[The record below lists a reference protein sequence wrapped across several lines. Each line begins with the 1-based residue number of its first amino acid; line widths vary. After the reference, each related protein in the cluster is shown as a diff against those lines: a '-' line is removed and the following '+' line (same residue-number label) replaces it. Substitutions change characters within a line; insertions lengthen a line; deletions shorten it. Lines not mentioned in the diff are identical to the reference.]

1 MSVGSYISA
10 LLASEKLGGQVTC
23 HRLLP
28 AADPQYAQTR
38 LPWPAAISRI
48 LEQRGIAGL
57 YSHQALATDHIRAG
71 HSIVAATPTASGKS
85 LIYNLPVLERHL
97 RDPDARALYLFPLKA
112 LAQDQLAAFN
122 ALTAAWPKDARP
134 TAALYD
140 GDTTDHFR
148 RKIRRDPP
156 AVLISNPEMLHLGI
170 LPHHE
175 QWAAFLAGLTHV
187 VVDEAHT
194 YRGVFGAH
202 MAQVFRRLNRLAGRY
217 GAKPVYV
224 LCTATVGNP
233 GELGAALTGTAY
245 PLAEE
250 NPASSG
256 LTDSWA
262 GNRAGGLA
270 GNLAGG
276 LVGGLAGNWAGVGAG
291 IEADYQ
297 AGGTATSFAA
307 AQTTAPAVQAAS
319 RAAPP
324 PVVIDKSGA
333 PQGPRHFVFLNPEQ
347 SPATAAIDLLKAALA
362 RNLRTI
368 VYCRSRRMTELISL
382 WAGQSGSFSSRISAY
397 RAGFLPEERRSI
409 ESRMASGDLLA
420 VVSTSALELGID
432 IGGLDVCIL
441 VGYPGTIMATLQRG
455 GRVGRAQQESA
466 VIVVAGEDA
475 LDQYF
480 ARNPEDFF
488 SRPPEKA
495 VVNPDNEV
503 ILARHLECAAA
514 EMPLRLGETMLASP
528 AALTAARLLNNQGLL
543 LQSADGKQL
552 LASRKRPQ
560 RHVDLRG
567 TGQTFSIE
575 DEQGHIIGSV
585 DGFRAWRETHPGAVY
600 LHRGRSYII
609 EAMDAARARIMA
621 KEAKVGWFTRTRGQK
636 ATDILEET
644 GRMSLGRVLVCRGR
658 LRIIDTV
665 TGYEKRSTSGNR
677 LLTITPL
684 DAPPQVFETEGLW
697 FVIPDNIRAEME
709 DNFMHFMGGIH
720 ALEHAAIG
728 LLPLLIMAD
737 RNDFGGISTPMHAQ
751 LGLPAVFIYDGLP
764 GGAGLTRQAFGDAR
778 ALLEA
783 TYKTVAACPCEDGC
797 PSCVHSPKCGS
808 GNRPIDKRAA
818 LELLRQLLAPGH
830 EGDLLREKLVIS
842 PPPPRPELEFVAPTA
857 LPEAN
862 SRRETATFS
871 HTTAGAPEHRMPHAA
886 PGTANPGPVS
896 PGVMRDTANAA
907 QQAVSPAATPTA
919 SHAAGQATGKAA
931 AHIMAHAAAQ
941 TSEPATECAEA
952 WTPRQGTVQASD
964 QTSDQALELATGL
977 AAEQAAAPVTAHGTS
992 ATPTDQYGGFAMSDL
1007 QNHISVPPPEHF
1019 VVFDVET
1026 RRSAAEVG
1034 GWHKAGHMGV
1044 SVAVAYDSRDHK
1056 FFTYTQDELPALFE
1070 RMRASGLVVGFNS
1083 LRFDYAVLAPFAPF
1097 DLHSLPSLDILQR
1110 IKDRLSYR
1118 ISLDNLGQATLD
1130 EAKSADG
1137 LQALRWWKE
1146 GKVDEIAAY
1155 CRMDVDLT
1163 RRLYLYGLEHGHLL
1177 FSNKAGSRVRV
1188 PVDLS

>member
-1 MSVGSYISA
+1 MSVGSYIAA
-10 LLASEKLGGQVTC
+10 LLASERLGGQVTC

-28 AADPQYAQTR
+28 ASEARYAPTR
-38 LPWPAAISRI
+38 LPWPAAISRT
-48 LEQRGIAGL
+48 LEQRGIPGL

-233 GELGAALTGTAY
+233 GELGAALTGAAWPGTGDSGHPESPVPPGTA
-245 PLAEE
+245 A
-250 NPASSG
+250 AA
-256 LTDSWA
+256 THT
-262 GNRAGGLA
+262 
-270 GNLAGG
+270 
-276 LVGGLAGNWAGVGAG
+276 GA
-291 IEADYQ
+291 
-297 AGGTATSFAA
+297 AGGTFSQQSAA
-307 AQTTAPAVQAAS
+307 L
-319 RAAPP
+319 PP
-324 PVVIDKSGA
+324 PVVIDRSGA

-397 RAGFLPEERRSI
+397 RAGFLPEERRNI
-409 ESRMASGDLLA
+409 ESRMASGELLA

-441 VGYPGTIMATLQRG
+441 VGYPGTVMATLQRG

-480 ARNPEDFF
+480 ARNPDDFF
-488 SRPPEKA
+488 NRPPEKA

-503 ILARHLECAAA
+503 ILGRHLECAAA
-514 EMPLRLGETMLASP
+514 EMPLRPGEAMLASP
-528 AALTAARLLNNQGLL
+528 AALAAARALNMQGLL
-543 LQSADGKQL
+543 LQSADGGQL

-575 DEQGHIIGSV
+575 DGQGHIIGSV

-609 EAMDAARARIMA
+609 EEIDPGRARIIA
-621 KEAKVGWFTRTRGQK
+621 KEANVGWFTRTRGQK
-636 ATDILEET
+636 TTDILEET
-644 GRMSLGRVLVCRGR
+644 ERVSLGRALVCRGR
-658 LRIIDTV
+658 LRIIDTI
-665 TGYEKRSTSGNR
+665 TGYEKRSTTGNR
-677 LLTITPL
+677 LLTIAPL

-697 FVIPDNIRAEME
+697 FVIPDNIRAGLEE
-709 DNFMHFMGGIH
+709 NFMHFMGGIH

-728 LLPLLIMAD
+728 MLPLLIMAD
-737 RNDFGGISTPMHAQ
+737 RNDFGGISTPMHIQ

-764 GGAGLTRQAFGDAR
+764 GGAGLTRQAFSDAR

-783 TYKTVAACPCEDGC
+783 TCKTVASCPCEDGC

-808 GNRPIDKRAA
+808 GNRPISKLAA
-818 LELLRQLLAPGH
+818 LELLRQLLAPGS
-830 EGDLLREKLVIS
+830 EGDHLLQTLVTS
-842 PPPPRPELEFVAPTA
+842 PPPPRPELEPKLEFFTA
-857 LPEAN
+857 NGSA
-862 SRRETATFS
+862 
-871 HTTAGAPEHRMPHAA
+871 AA
-886 PGTANPGPVS
+886 PGPHSSGTAEAAGS
-896 PGVMRDTANAA
+896 GMHATAQHHTGTGTGMPPAA
-907 QQAVSPAATPTA
+907 AEAASPANDIITPQGRTRQ
-919 SHAAGQATGKAA
+919 HDAACAPAA
-931 AHIMAHAAAQ
+931 VKSEVNNMADLLPHTPIAPPAHF
-941 TSEPATECAEA
+941 
-952 WTPRQGTVQASD
+952 
-964 QTSDQALELATGL
+964 L
-977 AAEQAAAPVTAHGTS
+977 
-992 ATPTDQYGGFAMSDL
+992 
-1007 QNHISVPPPEHF
+1007 
-1019 VVFDVET
+1019 VFDVET
-1026 RRSAAEVG
+1026 RRAAAEVG
-1034 GWHKAGHMGV
+1034 GWHKAGDMGV
-1044 SVAVAYDSRDHK
+1044 SVAVAYDSRVDG
-1056 FFTYTQDELPALFE
+1056 FFSYSQDELPALFE
-1070 RMRASGLVVGFNS
+1070 RMRAAGLVVGFNS
-1083 LRFDYAVLAPFAPF
+1083 LRFDYAVLTPFAPF
-1097 DLHSLPSLDILQR
+1097 DLRGLPSLDLLQR
-1110 IKDRLSYR
+1110 VKERLSYR
-1118 ISLDNLGQATLD
+1118 ISLDNLGQATLN
-1130 EAKSADG
+1130 EPKSADG

-1146 GKVDEIAAY
+1146 GNVEEIAAY
-1155 CRMDVDLT
+1155 CRKDVDLT

-1177 FSNKAGSRVRV
+1177 FTNKAGGRVRV
-1188 PVDLS
+1188 PVNFTPPQGA

>member
-28 AADPQYAQTR
+28 AAEPQYAQTR

-122 ALTAAWPKDARP
+122 ALTATWPKDARP
-134 TAALYD
+134 AAALYD

-245 PLAEE
+245 PREE
-250 NPASSG
+250 NTTSGNTGSGPAYNTANNIASN
-256 LTDSWA
+256 T
-262 GNRAGGLA
+262 
-270 GNLAGG
+270 
-276 LVGGLAGNWAGVGAG
+276 VGGPSAVPV
-291 IEADYQ
+291 
-297 AGGTATSFAA
+297 F
-307 AQTTAPAVQAAS
+307 QTVNP
-319 RAAPP
+319 AAPP

-382 WAGQSGSFSSRISAY
+382 WAGQSGSFASRISAY

-441 VGYPGTIMATLQRG
+441 VGYPGTVMATLQRG

-514 EMPLRLGETMLASP
+514 EMPLRLGEAMLASP
-528 AALTAARLLNNQGLL
+528 AALAAARQLNTRGLL

-609 EAMDAARARIMA
+609 DDMDPARARIMA

-644 GRMSLGRVLVCRGR
+644 ARMSLGRTLVCRGR

-728 LLPLLIMAD
+728 MLPLLIMAD

-783 TYKTVAACPCEDGC
+783 TYKTVLACPCEDGC

-818 LELLRQLLAPGH
+818 LELLRQLLAPGN

-842 PPPPRPELEFVAPTA
+842 PPPPRPELEFVADTSMMDGNSR
-857 LPEAN
+857 PEAAASPRSVADAPAN
-862 SRRETATFS
+862 SIRSVLANGAAARDTKVGGTAS
-871 HTTAGAPEHRMPHAA
+871 AAPYAEQYTAGH
-886 PGTANPGPVS
+886 VS
-896 PGVMRDTANAA
+896 GHVT
-907 QQAVSPAATPTA
+907 
-919 SHAAGQATGKAA
+919 GQATK
-931 AHIMAHAAAQ
+931 H
-941 TSEPATECAEA
+941 
-952 WTPRQGTVQASD
+952 GTN
-964 QTSDQALELATGL
+964 
-977 AAEQAAAPVTAHGTS
+977 AAPAC
-992 ATPTDQYGGFAMSDL
+992 PDGGSPMTDL
-1007 QNHISVPPPEHF
+1007 QSHISVPPPEHF

-1034 GWHKAGHMGV
+1034 GWHKAGDMGV
-1044 SVAVAYDSRDHK
+1044 SMAVAYDSRADD
-1056 FFTYTQDELPALFE
+1056 FFNYTQDELPALFE

-1083 LRFDYAVLAPFAPF
+1083 LRFDYAVLGPFAPF
-1097 DLHSLPSLDILQR
+1097 DLRGLPSLDILQR

-1118 ISLDNLGQATLD
+1118 ISLDNLGQATL
-1130 EAKSADG
+1130 EAPKSADG

-1146 GKVDEIAAY
+1146 GKMDEIAAY

-1177 FSNKAGSRVRV
+1177 FTNKAGSRVRV
-1188 PVDLS
+1188 PVDLRPPQAR